1 MANYNKNKFM
11 IPKTKCSVVERES
24 VFSKLDK
31 ALGTKLTIIWAPAGS
46 GKTTAVVSWLEARK
60 LLDKTV
66 WVSLDERDDNED
78 SFWGCL
84 QEAVGQAIGANM
96 QQPAGASVYSV
107 LDMITNTESELVLV
121 IDDFHHIK
129 NPDILSDIKHLIDD
143 MGGNAHIIINSRA
156 KVNLSLARLRL
167 SGEVTEIDRQD
178 LKFSYI
184 DAGDFIRSNTQ
195 LKISEKNV
203 RLLRDR
209 TEGWAAGIHIALL
222 TLRDRKDVTELE
234 KKFSGCSSYI
244 EDYFNEEIFDGQ
256 PEEIKDFLL
265 KTCILDELIPELC
278 NAASLRKDSQQLL
291 EQIYDSNLF
300 IDRQDHE
307 EKLFRYNRLFREF
320 LLCKAKGRNL
330 EAVFE
335 ASGRAAKWYSENGFL
350 NSAINLYI
358 EVGNLEPV
366 IELVEAECI
375 RMILCSEQYQV
386 LRWLE
391 SIPQETILK
400 NAVFSIASMFIYLY
414 DDISYAK
421 YSEFARKNSESIE
434 DESVRREC
442 LGLMTV
448 AEGDRHF
455 IRSDYRQ
462 SIACYERAQG
472 LLQHSDLYKIAVNLK
487 QGVAYFYMQDIQ
499 GEQKYFDM
507 AMQLSQS
514 YQDELMHLVVCRTA
528 VFAKLLRRELA
539 ECENICSVFINSK
552 ISEALKKSA
561 LMAIF
566 HIILALVYYER
577 NDIARA
583 EEYVSLGMELI
594 EREGRPMQ
602 HYYTLYTGLY
612 VYAGIL
618 LDKNNRADFEKV
630 CNSIEELS
638 GAAEDER
645 MPDLYYLN
653 KMESHFDLFKM
664 ERFMEARKTSLVEK
678 YISKMDYKIPEELL
692 VFSQALVEKG
702 KSDDALMLLNKIL
715 TSEGSVNQYLSLKA
729 HISRAEIFSQE
740 DQYENATRDLKD
752 ALTIGYENGFIRIF
766 MFKNIKTSRM
776 LIKTIR
782 SMKFDKDYSKMS
794 EYLNKIAALYS
805 EDKNVEIISKR
816 EKEVLELIENGAR
829 NSEIAKELFITE
841 STAKS
846 HILNIYSK
854 LGVRN
859 RVQAVA
865 RAKELGIL

>member
-11 IPKTKCSVVERES
+11 IPKTKCSVVEREV

-31 ALGTKLTIIWAPAGS
+31 ALGTKLTIIWAEAGS

-60 LLDKTV
+60 LIDKTA
-66 WVSLDERDDNED
+66 WISLDERDDNED

-84 QEAVGQAIGANM
+84 QEAAGQAIGVKTR
-96 QQPAGASVYSV
+96 QSDGASVYSV
-107 LDMITNTESELVLV
+107 LEIISNMENELVFV

-129 NPDILSDIKHLIDD
+129 NPGILRDIKHLIDD
-143 MGGNAHIIINSRA
+143 MGSNVHIIINSRA

-178 LKFSYI
+178 LKFSYT

-195 LKISEKNV
+195 MKISEKNV

-222 TLRDRKDVTELE
+222 TLRDRKDVAELE
-234 KKFSGCSSYI
+234 DKFSGCSSYV
-244 EDYFNEEIFDGQ
+244 EDYFNEEIFNGQ

-291 EQIYDSNLF
+291 EQIYDSNIF
-300 IDRQDHE
+300 IDRQDHD
-307 EKLFRYNRLFREF
+307 EKVFRYNRLFREF

-335 ASGRAAKWYSENGFL
+335 SSGRAAKWYRENDFL
-350 NSAINLYI
+350 NRAINLYI
-358 EVGNLEPV
+358 EVGNIEPV

-375 RMILCSEQYQV
+375 RMILCSEQQQV

-421 YSEFARKNSESIE
+421 YSEFARRNSESIE
-434 DESVRREC
+434 DERFRKEC
-442 LGLMTV
+442 LGLMTF

-455 IRSDYRQ
+455 IRSDYGE
-462 SIACYERAQG
+462 SIACYEMAKEA
-472 LLQHSDLYKIAVNLK
+472 LQNSDLYKIAVNLK
-487 QGVAYFYMQDIQ
+487 LGVAHFYMQDIL
-499 GEQKYFDM
+499 GEKKYFDL

-514 YQDELMHLVVCRTA
+514 YQDELMHLVVCRTV

-566 HIILALVYYER
+566 YIILALVYYER
-577 NDIARA
+577 NEIARA
-583 EEYVSLGMELI
+583 EEYVSIGMELI

-618 LDKNNRADFEKV
+618 LDKNSRGDFEKV
-630 CNSIEELS
+630 CSSIEELS
-638 GAAEDER
+638 GAAEEER

-653 KMESHFDLFKM
+653 KLESHFDLFKM

-702 KSDDALMLLNKIL
+702 KSEDALMLLNKIL
-715 TSEGSVNQYLSLKA
+715 TSEGSGNQYLRLKA

-752 ALTIGYENGFIRIF
+752 ALTIGYESGFIRIF